1 MMNENMMNE
10 NRKSNGVNLQEVFNS
25 VLIFFILHS
34 FFNFPRI
41 FHLYLNT
48 VMKFLKKHTNNHKNQ
63 ALVYT
68 ECGQHRYKAHNIHN
82 ILGS

>member
-25 VLIFFILHS
+25 VLIFYILHS

-48 VMKFLKKHTNNHKNQ
+48 VMKFKKKTQTIIKIK
-63 ALVYT
+63 LWY
-68 ECGQHRYKAHNIHN
+68 
-82 ILGS
+82 ILNAVSIDTKPTIFIRF